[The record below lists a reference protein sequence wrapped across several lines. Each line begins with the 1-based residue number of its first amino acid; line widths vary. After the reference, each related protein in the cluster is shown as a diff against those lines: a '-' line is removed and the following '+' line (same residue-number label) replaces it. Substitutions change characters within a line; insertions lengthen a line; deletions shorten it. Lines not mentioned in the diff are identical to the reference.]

1 MIHQNLSQKQQTRIL
16 PQQIQLL
23 NIFHLTTIELEHR
36 ILQEIEE
43 NPLLEELPNEENLE
57 TTNELQQDF
66 ADWEEYVYDDI
77 PDYKMEY
84 ANYFSDQ
91 QMPERPITQV
101 NSFREQL
108 KEQIRMLVQTN
119 RTFQLACY
127 LIDSLNQNGLL
138 EDDLSTLAEDVSF
151 NQNTWV
157 EPEELEQ
164 VLFII
169 QSLDPP
175 GIGARNI
182 RECLLI
188 QLQKKDKSIPIIYI
202 SNKLIQFHYDD
213 LNNRQLEKI
222 MVQLKISEEKLRES
236 LSYIASLNLQP
247 IDIES
252 DNEVT
257 KNYIIPDFILTI
269 EDDEVEISLAK
280 QRSASLTINKGW
292 IENIKSQTQQKDR
305 ATSFYLKSKL
315 QAAEW
320 FVSAIVQREQT
331 MLRIMK
337 AIVKWQFD
345 YFQTGDTLLLKP
357 MILKNIAEET
367 NVDISTVSRVTSNK
381 YASTSFGNVL
391 LKDLF
396 TEGLP
401 SDSGESVSSRV
412 IQHAIK
418 EIIDQEDK
426 IKPFTDH
433 QLVAVLS
440 DQGFRIAR
448 RTVAKYREMLR
459 IPTAQLRAIWK

>member
-1 MIHQNLSQKQQTRIL
+1 MIHQNLGQKQQTRIL

-23 NIFHLTTIELEHR
+23 NIFHLTTVELEHR
-36 ILQEIEE
+36 IAQEIEE
-43 NPLLEELPNEENLE
+43 NPLLEEIPNDEVQE
-57 TTNELQQDF
+57 TSSDLQNDF
-66 ADWEEYVYDDI
+66 ADWEEYVYDDV

-108 KEQIRMLVQTN
+108 KEQIRMLVQTE
-119 RTFQLACY
+119 RKYQLACY
-127 LIDSLNQNGLL
+127 LIDSLSQNGLL
-138 EDDLSTLAEDVSF
+138 EEELSTLAEDVSF

-164 VLFII
+164 ILFII
-169 QSLDPP
+169 QTLDPP

-188 QLQKKDKSIPIIYI
+188 QLKNKDNTIPIVQIAH
-202 SNKLIQFHYDD
+202 KLIQNHYDD

-222 MVQLKISEEKLRES
+222 MVHLKISEDKLRES
-236 LSYIASLNLQP
+236 LSYVATLNLQP
-247 IDIES
+247 IDVES
-252 DNEVT
+252 DNEVS
-257 KNYIIPDFILTI
+257 KNYIIPDFILSI
-269 EDDEVEISLAK
+269 EEEEVEIALAK
-280 QRSASLTINKGW
+280 QRSASLIINKGW
-292 IENIKSQTQQKDR
+292 IDNIKSQTQQKDR

-331 MLRIMK
+331 MLRIMR
-337 AIVKWQFD
+337 AIVKWQFE

-381 YASTSFGNVL
+381 YAATSFGNVL

-401 SDSGESVSSRV
+401 SDTGESVSSRV

-418 EIIDQEDK
+418 EIIDIEDK
-426 IKPFTDH
+426 TKPFKDH
-433 QLVAVLS
+433 QLVAELS
-440 DQGFRIAR
+440 EQGYKIAR
-448 RTVAKYREMLR
+448 RTVAKNREMLR

>member
-1 MIHQNLSQKQQTRIL
+1 MIHQNLGQKQQTRIL

-36 ILQEIEE
+36 IAQEIEE
-43 NPLLEELPNEENLE
+43 NPLLEELPNDESPEV
-57 TTNELQQDF
+57 TSDLQQDF
-66 ADWEEYVYDDI
+66 ADLEEYVYDDV
-77 PDYKMEY
+77 PDYKLEY

-91 QMPERPITQV
+91 QMPERPITQMC
-101 NSFREQL
+101 SFREQL
-108 KEQIRMLVQTN
+108 KEQVRMLMQTE
-119 RTFQLACY
+119 RKFQLACY
-127 LIDSLNQNGLL
+127 LIDSLSQNGLL
-138 EDDLSTLAEDVSF
+138 EEELSTLAEDVSF

-164 VLFII
+164 VLFVI
-169 QSLDPP
+169 QTLDPA

-188 QLQKKDKSIPIIYI
+188 QLKKKDNKIPIVQIA
-202 SNKLIQFHYDD
+202 NKLIQNHYDD

-222 MVQLKISEEKLRES
+222 MVQLKISEDKLRES

-252 DNEVT
+252 DNEVS
-257 KNYIIPDFILTI
+257 KNYIIPDFILSI
-269 EDDEVEISLAK
+269 EDEEVEIALAK
-280 QRSASLTINKGW
+280 QRSASLIINKGW
-292 IENIKSQTQQKDR
+292 IDNIKSQAQQKDR

-331 MLRIMK
+331 MLRIMR

-381 YASTSFGNVL
+381 YAATSFGNVL

-418 EIIDQEDK
+418 EIIDVEDK
-426 IKPFTDH
+426 TKPFTDH
-433 QLVAVLS
+433 QLVAELS
-440 DQGFRIAR
+440 CLGFKIAR

-459 IPTAQLRAIWK
+459 IPTAQLMAIWK

>member
-1 MIHQNLSQKQQTRIL
+1 M
-16 PQQIQLL
+16 IQLK
-23 NIFHLTTIELEHR
+23 R
-36 ILQEIEE
+36 
-43 NPLLEELPNEENLE
+43 
-57 TTNELQQDF
+57 
-66 ADWEEYVYDDI
+66 
-77 PDYKMEY
+77 
-84 ANYFSDQ
+84 
-91 QMPERPITQV
+91 
-101 NSFREQL
+101 
-108 KEQIRMLVQTN
+108 
-119 RTFQLACY
+119 
-127 LIDSLNQNGLL
+127 
-138 EDDLSTLAEDVSF
+138 
-151 NQNTWV
+151 
-157 EPEELEQ
+157 
-164 VLFII
+164 
-169 QSLDPP
+169 
-175 GIGARNI
+175 
-182 RECLLI
+182 
-188 QLQKKDKSIPIIYI
+188 KDNKIPIVQIA
-202 SNKLIQFHYDD
+202 NKLIQNHYDD

-222 MVQLKISEEKLRES
+222 MVHLKISEEKLRES
-236 LSYIASLNLQP
+236 LSYVASLNLQP

-252 DNEVT
+252 DNEVS

-269 EDDEVEISLAK
+269 EDEEVEIALAK
-280 QRSASLTINKGW
+280 QRSASLIINKGW
-292 IENIKSQTQQKDR
+292 IDNIKSQTQQKDR

-331 MLRIMK
+331 MLRIMR

-381 YASTSFGNVL
+381 YAATSFGNVL

-418 EIIDQEDK
+418 EIIDIEDK
-426 IKPFTDH
+426 AKPFTDH
-433 QLVAVLS
+433 QLVAELS
-440 DQGFRIAR
+440 EHGFKIAR

>member
-1 MIHQNLSQKQQTRIL
+1 
-16 PQQIQLL
+16 
-23 NIFHLTTIELEHR
+23 
-36 ILQEIEE
+36 
-43 NPLLEELPNEENLE
+43 
-57 TTNELQQDF
+57 
-66 ADWEEYVYDDI
+66 
-77 PDYKMEY
+77 
-84 ANYFSDQ
+84 
-91 QMPERPITQV
+91 
-101 NSFREQL
+101 
-108 KEQIRMLVQTN
+108 
-119 RTFQLACY
+119 
-127 LIDSLNQNGLL
+127 
-138 EDDLSTLAEDVSF
+138 LAEDVSF

-164 VLFII
+164 VLYII
-169 QSLDPP
+169 QSLDPE

-222 MVQLKISEEKLRES
+222 MVQLKISEEKLREC

-252 DNEVT
+252 DNELT
-257 KNYIIPDFILTI
+257 KNYIVPDFILTI

>member
-1 MIHQNLSQKQQTRIL
+1 MIHQNLGQKQQTRIL

-23 NIFHLTTIELEHR
+23 NIFHLTTVELEHR
-36 ILQEIEE
+36 IAQEIEE
-43 NPLLEELPNEENLE
+43 NPLLEEIPNEEVPE
-57 TTNELQQDF
+57 TSTDLQNDF
-66 ADWEEYVYDDI
+66 ADWEEYVYDDV

-91 QMPERPITQV
+91 QMPERPITQM

-108 KEQIRMLVQTN
+108 KEQVRMLMQTE
-119 RTFQLACY
+119 RKFQLACY
-127 LIDSLNQNGLL
+127 LIDSLSQNGLL
-138 EDDLSTLAEDVSF
+138 EEALSTLAEDVSF

-164 VLFII
+164 VLFVI
-169 QSLDPP
+169 QTLDPP

-182 RECLLI
+182 KECLLI
-188 QLQKKDKSIPIIYI
+188 QLKRKDNKIPIVHIA
-202 SNKLIQFHYDD
+202 NKLIQNHYDD

-222 MVQLKISEEKLRES
+222 MVHLKISEDKLRES
-236 LSYIASLNLQP
+236 LSYIATLNLQP

-252 DNEVT
+252 DNEVS
-257 KNYIIPDFILTI
+257 KNYIIPDFILSI
-269 EDDEVEISLAK
+269 EDEEVEIALAK
-280 QRSASLTINKGW
+280 QRSASLIINKGW

-331 MLRIMK
+331 MLRIMR

-357 MILKNIAEET
+357 MILKNIAEVT

-381 YASTSFGNVL
+381 YAATSFGNVL

-401 SDSGESVSSRV
+401 SDTGEYVSSRV

-418 EIIDQEDK
+418 EIIDIEDK
-426 IKPFTDH
+426 TKPFTDH
-433 QLVAVLS
+433 QLVAELS
-440 DQGFRIAR
+440 EQGYKIAR

>member
-1 MIHQNLSQKQQTRIL
+1 MIHQNLGQKQQARIL

-23 NIFHLTTIELEHR
+23 NIFHLTTVELEHR

-43 NPLLEELPNEENLE
+43 NPLLEELPNDENPE
-57 TTNELQQDF
+57 VTSEVQQDF

-91 QMPERPITQV
+91 QMPERPITQI
-101 NSFREQL
+101 NSFRDQL
-108 KEQIRMLVQTN
+108 KEQVRMLLQTD
-119 RTFQLACY
+119 RKFQLACY
-127 LIDSLNQNGLL
+127 LIDSLSQTGLL
-138 EDDLSTLAEDVSF
+138 EEDLSTLAEDVSF

-157 EPEELEQ
+157 EPDELEQ

-169 QSLDPP
+169 QTLDPP

-188 QLQKKDKSIPIIYI
+188 QLQKKDNKIPIVNI
-202 SNKLIQFHYDD
+202 STKLIQTHYDD

-222 MVQLKISEEKLRES
+222 MFHLKISEDKLRES

-252 DNEVT
+252 DNEVS
-257 KNYIIPDFILTI
+257 KNYIIPDFILSI
-269 EDDEVEISLAK
+269 EDEEVEIALAK

-331 MLRIMK
+331 MLRIMR

-381 YASTSFGNVL
+381 YAATSFGNVL

-401 SDSGESVSSRV
+401 SESGESVSSRV

-426 IKPFTDH
+426 VKPYTDH
-433 QLVAVLS
+433 QLVSELS
-440 DQGFRIAR
+440 EHGFKIAR